1 MSKDQAI
8 IMLRFRHLA
17 ALILAAAASAA
28 ATLNPVGARMVHP
41 IVVNPAAA
49 APAPSSDGRH
59 LFATTGRA
67 ELMALC
73 QQMHYKTLCTT
84 MATLPGVAT
93 PEQLLDTSL
102 RITAVK
108 AAMAAMKLDKAI
120 KSGGGGEG
128 QGMASSL
135 ESCRESYA
143 SLVDSLNST
152 RETLKT
158 GGSSADIMTELSAAG
173 TYSTD
178 CEDIFEERPE
188 LHSPIPGAQRH
199 IERLVS
205 NCLDLAATI
214 KEVQP

>member
-1 MSKDQAI
+1 MPKDRAI
-8 IMLRFRHLA
+8 IMFRFRHLA
-17 ALILAAAASAA
+17 ALIVASAA

-49 APAPSSDGRH
+49 AAAPAPASDGRR
-59 LFATTGRA
+59 LFATAGRA

-108 AAMAAMKLDKAI
+108 AATAVMKLDKAI

-135 ESCRESYA
+135 ESCRDSYA